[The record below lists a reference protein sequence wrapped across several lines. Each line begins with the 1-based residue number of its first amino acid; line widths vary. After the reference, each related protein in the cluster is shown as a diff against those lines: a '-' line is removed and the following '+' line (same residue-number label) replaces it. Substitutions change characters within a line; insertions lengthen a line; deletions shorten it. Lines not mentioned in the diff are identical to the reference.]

1 MTSTAS
7 RLPYVL
13 AGAVLAVA
21 VGLAWVQREPSAR
34 AGPGSPAPHF
44 EAHDLSGT
52 PVSLDDFEGRVVLL
66 NIWATWCYPCRVE
79 MPSMQRLHEEY
90 RGTDFEI
97 VAVSID
103 AANGETDEMD
113 RPGGDIGAFAD
124 SLGLSFRILH
134 DPTGRIQEAYQTTG
148 VPESFLIGRDGVIY
162 RRVLGATEWD
172 TAENRRLV
180 DRLLEQG
187 A

>member
-7 RLPYVL
+7 RLPYIL

-21 VGLAWVQREPSAR
+21 VGLAWVQREPSAGP
-34 AGPGSPAPHF
+34 APGSPAPSF
-44 EAHDLSGT
+44 EAHDLSGA
-52 PVSLDDFEGRVVLL
+52 PVSLDDFAGRVVLL

-79 MPSMQRLHEEY
+79 MPSMERLYEEY
-90 RGTDFEI
+90 RDNDFEI

-103 AANGETDEMD
+103 ATNGGADAMG

-134 DPTGRIQEAYQTTG
+134 DPSGRIQEAYQTTG
-148 VPESFLIGRDGVIY
+148 VPESFLIGRDGVVY

-172 TAENRRLV
+172 TAENRQLV
-180 DRLLEQG
+180 ERLLEQG

>member
-21 VGLAWVQREPSAR
+21 VGLAWVRGNPSAV
-34 AGPGSPAPHF
+34 AGPGSPAPAF
-44 EAHDLSGT
+44 EAHDLNGR

-79 MPSMQRLHEEY
+79 MPSMQRLYDEY

-103 AANGETDEMD
+103 AANGASDDMD

-124 SLGLSFRILH
+124 SLDLSFRILH
-134 DPTGRIQEAYQTTG
+134 DPTGRIQEVYQTTG
-148 VPESFLIGRDGVIY
+148 VPESFLIGRDGVIH

-172 TAENRRLV
+172 TPENRQLV
-180 DRLLEQG
+180 ERLLEQG